1 MRRGMRNLARSHRRH
16 PDGYSTTLR
25 MSFPELAERGWRK
38 VNDHRVQLADGWAI
52 EAQLGDQ
59 DGFRVWRYRLINPA
73 GTVLCWLPSAVG
85 AAAWAEREQRRAPDA
100 R

>member
-16 PDGYSTTLR
+16 PDGYSASLL
-25 MSFPELAERGWRK
+25 MSFPELAKRGWK
-38 VNDHRVQLADGWAI
+38 PVDYLRVQRADGWAI

-59 DGFRVWRYRLINPA
+59 DGFMVWRYRLINPA
-73 GTVLCWLPSAVG
+73 GTVLCWLPSALG
-85 AAAWAEREQRRAPDA
+85 AAAWLEREQRRAADA